1 MPFAADYPLLE
12 VMWTIFIFFAW
23 VMVVALVI
31 MCLVDNFR
39 RADHSG
45 WAKAGWTLLI
55 IVLPLIGALI
65 YQIGR
70 PHTAG
75 EAWDQSGASG
85 ASGAS
90 AARDDMTRTRM
101 GMR

>member
-23 VMVVALVI
+23 VMVISLVI
-31 MCLVDNFR
+31 MVLVDNFR

-45 WAKAGWTLLI
+45 WAKAGWTLLVI
-55 IVLPLIGALI
+55 MLPLIGALI
-65 YQIGR
+65 YQIVR

-75 EAWDQSGASG
+75 ETWDQSR
-85 ASGAS
+85 AS
-90 AARDDMTRTRM
+90 AARDEMTRTSM

>member
-1 MPFAADYPLLE
+1 MPLAADYPLLE

-23 VMVVALVI
+23 VMVISLVV
-31 MCLVDNFR
+31 MVLVDNFR

-45 WAKAGWTLLI
+45 WAKAGWTLLV

-65 YQIGR
+65 YQIAR
-70 PHTAG
+70 PPTAG
-75 EAWDQSGASG
+75 EAWDQSR
-85 ASGAS
+85 AS
-90 AARDDMTRTRM
+90 AARDEMTRTSM